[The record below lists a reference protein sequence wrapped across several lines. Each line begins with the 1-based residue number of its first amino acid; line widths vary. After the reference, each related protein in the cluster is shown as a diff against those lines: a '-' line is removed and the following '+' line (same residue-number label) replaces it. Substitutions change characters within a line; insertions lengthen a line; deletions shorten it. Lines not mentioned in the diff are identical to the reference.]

1 MLKKSYAIIPLIL
14 FLSIFVFSQESE
26 DAAFSAITES
36 KLPANAVRILPNS
49 VPAEIDDGLKNIVEA
64 GAGMLI
70 EGNREVLAWSGGNY
84 TKAKSANLI
93 AQFQNNLQS
102 NGWTYEVGGTED
114 GVTVFSVYKKTPTK
128 RVVLGFYIPTDDALV
143 LAWTEVLSADST
155 KQNENAVQPKTTNS
169 ENSSIGII
177 GTWTNGNVSTIS
189 EKNLSTGVISS
200 RGGSTFKY
208 VFNANGTF
216 EFIGLINSTMYGCT
230 TSLFNDKRGKFEI
243 NGSSIT
249 LIPNKNFWRKQNSC
263 APNSNSEQNYK
274 LERETFGLRTTTDE
288 YGKSLICLADT
299 KGESCYRKED

>member
-14 FLSIFVFSQESE
+14 FLSIFAFSQETE

-36 KLPANAVRILPNS
+36 KLPANAVRIMPNS
-49 VPAEIDDGLKNIVEA
+49 VPAEINDGLKNIVDA
-64 GAGMLI
+64 GAGMLV
-70 EGNREVLAWSGGNY
+70 EGNREVLAWSGGDY

-93 AQFQNNLQS
+93 AQFQTNLKT

-143 LAWTEVLSADST
+143 LVWTEVLSTDST
-155 KQNENAVQPKTTNS
+155 KKNENAVQPSNS
-169 ENSSIGII
+169 GSSSGGIV
-177 GTWTNGNVSTIS
+177 GTWTNGTVSSIS
-189 EKNLSTGVISS
+189 EQNLSTGVISS

-216 EFIGLINSTMYGCT
+216 EFIGLMNSTMYSCT
-230 TSLFNDKRGKFEI
+230 TSLFNDKRGKYEI
-243 NGSSIT
+243 NGSNIT
-249 LIPNKNFWRKQNSC
+249 FIPNKNFWRKQNSC

-274 LERETFGLRTTTDE
+274 LERESFELRTKTDE
-288 YGKSLICLADT
+288 YGKSLICLADA
-299 KGESCYRKED
+299 KGEACYRKEN